1 MANSYYQK
9 IQRKTPKIKHAKNTK
24 KFLQKNK
31 TKGERKPEKEIKIL
45 LKK

>member
-1 MANSYYQK
+1 MANSYYQR

-24 KFLQKNK
+24 IFLQKNK

>member
-9 IQRKTPKIKHAKNTK
+9 IQWKTPKIKHAKITK
-24 KFLQKNK
+24 IFLQKNK